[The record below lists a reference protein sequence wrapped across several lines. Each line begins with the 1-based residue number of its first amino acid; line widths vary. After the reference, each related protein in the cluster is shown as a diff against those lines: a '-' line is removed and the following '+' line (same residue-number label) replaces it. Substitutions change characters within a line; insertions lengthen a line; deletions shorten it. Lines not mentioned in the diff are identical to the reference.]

1 MGQSIPRIPEK
12 LGFFC
17 LNSWGEAGLGSP
29 RLDFIS
35 IISWWGWSWDFP
47 WMEFPRFARDYLE
60 MNFHGSFIKYFW
72 VFFGDCWEKNLL
84 EKLSVS
90 VGALGK
96 TNRIL
101 NQSSSRII
109 KHCV

>member
-12 LGFFC
+12 LGIFC

-47 WMEFPRFARDYLE
+47 WMEFPRFARDYLD
-60 MNFHGSFIKYFW
+60 YFGL
-72 VFFGDCWEKNLL
+72 FGGFWCLLGEKSPGKIECIRWCFRKNQRDFL
-84 EKLSVS
+84 ELV
-90 VGALGK
+90 
-96 TNRIL
+96 
-101 NQSSSRII
+101 
-109 KHCV
+109 